1 MKVAFTSCID
11 AYDDP
16 TQPVWD
22 KIRQQEPEVLLLL
35 GDTMYMD
42 YGIVFTG
49 AERPIAWPRK
59 VSDAVFAQTMHERYA
74 RQWAVKSFRA
84 LLNTG
89 VKLGIIWDDH
99 DFAWNDARGAGTDH
113 HHAVSASKRLIAQ
126 GLFRQF
132 RDTCGNP
139 DKNAY
144 PAMPALDSLLA
155 APEKGIQDSFDM
167 KGVRFVM
174 LDGRSYRQ
182 DPNTGAD
189 ADMLGFA
196 QRKWLEAQIDGA
208 EGLTVI
214 CSGSVMNK
222 SHESWD
228 QYLDYQ
234 WLLGVAQKNV
244 IVLSGDIH
252 ANRLPV
258 SHSKHVIEVTAS
270 GAARPGSGG
279 WAQFGGASGNF
290 GLLEIGENLS
300 TMLFSRMQPKGV
312 RADIVFGLHAE
323 REEM

>member
-1 MKVAFTSCID
+1 
-11 AYDDP
+11 
-16 TQPVWD
+16 
-22 KIRQQEPEVLLLL
+22 
-35 GDTMYMD
+35 
-42 YGIVFTG
+42 
-49 AERPIAWPRK
+49 
-59 VSDAVFAQTMHERYA
+59 
-74 RQWAVKSFRA
+74 
-84 LLNTG
+84 
-89 VKLGIIWDDH
+89 
-99 DFAWNDARGAGTDH
+99 
-113 HHAVSASKRLIAQ
+113 
-126 GLFRQF
+126 
-132 RDTCGNP
+132 
-139 DKNAY
+139 
-144 PAMPALDSLLA
+144 
-155 APEKGIQDSFDM
+155 
-167 KGVRFVM
+167 
-174 LDGRSYRQ
+174 
-182 DPNTGAD
+182 
-189 ADMLGFA
+189 
-196 QRKWLEAQIDGA
+196 
-208 EGLTVI
+208 LTVI

-222 SHESWD
+222 SNESWD